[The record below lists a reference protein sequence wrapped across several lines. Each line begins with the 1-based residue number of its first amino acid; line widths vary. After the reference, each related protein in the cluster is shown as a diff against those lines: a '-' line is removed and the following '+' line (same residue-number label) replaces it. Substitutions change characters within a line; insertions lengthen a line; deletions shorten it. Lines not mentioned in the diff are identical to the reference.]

1 MSLDARK
8 LGAAAAIV
16 AAVAWIVSR
25 LLVLAGPFGP
35 IRGGG
40 HAARGYMMHGPGH
53 AAGMH
58 RHLFAFSWEGYLVSV
73 VVGLI
78 LVSLVTGIAAWGTA
92 VIYNRLLA
100 REAKQ
105 EPPTRS
111 LD

>member
-1 MSLDARK
+1 
-8 LGAAAAIV
+8 
-16 AAVAWIVSR
+16 
-25 LLVLAGPFGP
+25 
-35 IRGGG
+35 
-40 HAARGYMMHGPGH
+40 
-53 AAGMH
+53 
-58 RHLFAFSWEGYLVSV
+58 LFAFSWEGYLVSV

-111 LD
+111 PD